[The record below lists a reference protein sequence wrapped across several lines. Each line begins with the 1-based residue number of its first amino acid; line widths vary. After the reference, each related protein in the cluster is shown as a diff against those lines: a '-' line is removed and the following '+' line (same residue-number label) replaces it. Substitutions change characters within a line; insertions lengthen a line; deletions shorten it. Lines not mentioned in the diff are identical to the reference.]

1 MQTIIGSYEAK
12 THLPALLKRVE
23 QGEEFVI
30 TRHGLPVA
38 RLLGSASRT
47 LAERA
52 EVRKTIQAMI
62 QSRKGCRLGGI
73 PIRDL
78 IDEGRP

>member
-38 RLLGSASRT
+38 RLSGPSRT